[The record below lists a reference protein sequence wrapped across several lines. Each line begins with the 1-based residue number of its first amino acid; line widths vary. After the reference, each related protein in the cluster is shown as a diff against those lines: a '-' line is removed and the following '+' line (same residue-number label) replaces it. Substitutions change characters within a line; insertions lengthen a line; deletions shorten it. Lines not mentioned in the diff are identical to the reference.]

1 MSVNIERTI
10 DWAVKVFRPVLKE
23 LHIGQLS
30 SKPYNYVLGGDYPAL
45 IRENMANCLLI
56 VQKCKFLNPSNAG
69 LFIWRYKESK
79 KSYVLYILL
88 SEKLFEQN
96 TLPVIR
102 KNISTHEFVHCI
114 AAMMTFSRLQ
124 TVLLIRNLQNKLA
137 KRFHCSEQFDGVN
150 ILNNLRNSFKENE
163 PEPKIFDDAH
173 FRTGDE
179 DFQPLYSDLY
189 KNLLLSYDLF
199 CEKGF
204 FDDTQKKKY
213 YKYQKENNLEAM
225 VKMLKELIKSLSEK
239 KALDIN
245 FIIARIEEFYPK
257 IEDDLKRIANT

>member
-1 MSVNIERTI
+1 M
-10 DWAVKVFRPVLKE
+10 
-23 LHIGQLS
+23 
-30 SKPYNYVLGGDYPAL
+30 
-45 IRENMANCLLI
+45 
-56 VQKCKFLNPSNAG
+56 
-69 LFIWRYKESK
+69 
-79 KSYVLYILL
+79 
-88 SEKLFEQN
+88 
-96 TLPVIR
+96 PVIR

-124 TVLLIRNLQNKLA
+124 TVLLIKNLQNKMM
-137 KRFHCSEQFDGVN
+137 KRFHYTKQSDGVN

-163 PEPKIFDDAH
+163 PEPKIFDDSH

-213 YKYQKENNLEAM
+213 YEYRKENNSEAM
-225 VKMLKELIKSLSEK
+225 IKILKEIIKSLSDK
-239 KALDIN
+239 KHWILI
-245 FIIARIEEFYPK
+245 
-257 IEDDLKRIANT
+257 LSLLG